1 MGKRSNEV
9 YILQPYIV
17 FYEHDDDYNMVTY
30 ESRNELQIQVG
41 SNTNWPNSQAGELKY
56 NNFISIDPVVVLS
69 DNNAVDVSSLEVT
82 INVLVTTAEYEKLCI
97 DGTTTLNDNLLYT
110 PITDITISNHFQY
123 VIRKVIQFNMFGSG
137 SIQNYKSY
145 LNLVSGISNTNT
157 LAEIFDAAA
166 NGTSE
171 EDNFNDLTYLYEY
184 IVSSISL
191 LLSIS
196 SVYNPYLKTYVSEEP
211 VKGSYSDILNTF
223 ENDPNMTI
231 LDGTDPAITGNI
243 ESKSFNWHKFVDNLS
258 GKQQYD
264 FLPLVAISNHIRERL
279 HNIHSIQDD
288 TSGKIVSL
296 LRNPTSGERAILSSD
311 YTAFMLS
318 MMQNSVHTLSN
329 GLSRMAGS
337 IKTDLENISSTTI
350 STGDSVEVLS
360 NNVTSIQTAVSDLSI
375 IVSAL
380 VEQMETLY
388 STLRINQ

>member
-69 DNNAVDVSSLEVT
+69 DNNAVDVSLLEVT